1 MCCLMRAC
9 YAKTVMKLLA
19 FYRPNSENSRAF
31 ETFIRDFRYQ
41 HESLADRLE
50 VIDIDSRD
58 GVAMA
63 SLYDVFE
70 HPALMV
76 LGDDGSL
83 VKEWTG
89 ASLPLMA
96 EVAGYFFN
104 EA

>member
-1 MCCLMRAC
+1 
-9 YAKTVMKLLA
+9 MKLLA
-19 FYRPNSENSRAF
+19 LYRPDSEYSRAV

-50 VIDIDSRD
+50 VVDIDSRD
-58 GVAMA
+58 GVATA

-89 ASLPLMA
+89 ATLPLMG
-96 EVAGYFFN
+96 EVAGYFYN
-104 EA
+104 GA